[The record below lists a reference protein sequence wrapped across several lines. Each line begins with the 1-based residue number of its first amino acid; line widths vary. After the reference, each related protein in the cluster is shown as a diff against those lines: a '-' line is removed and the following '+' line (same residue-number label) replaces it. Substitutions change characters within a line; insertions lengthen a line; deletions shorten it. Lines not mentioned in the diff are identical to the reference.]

1 MCGIV
6 GLIDKNNKNTKKK
19 IIKNM
24 ADKIIHRGP
33 DAEGYFVDDYIALG
47 HRRLSIIDLKGG
59 DQPLYNETKDI
70 ALIFNGEIYNYKT
83 IREDLI
89 NKGHKFKTNTDSEV
103 IVHGYEE
110 YGCELFKKLRGMFAI
125 LIYDSKNKIVV
136 GARDH
141 FGIKPFYY
149 YKNDDIYLFGSEI
162 KSFLEHPE
170 FKKEVNKKALKMYL
184 VFQYSIYEETFFKNV
199 YKLKP
204 GHYFV
209 IKDNKMKITKY
220 FEVSFDKGNNS
231 YNEYRK
237 ELKDALE
244 ESIHAYQISSDV
256 EVGSYLSGGVDSSY
270 VAAVAKPDKTFSVGF
285 KTEGFD
291 ETEKAQELSKELGIK
306 NKRKYVTPEDFF
318 DTLPTIQYF
327 TDEPHA
333 NLSTVPLFFLSDLAS
348 KDVKVVLSGEGADEF
363 FGGYPEYNDPLS
375 VRMYAKIPSILK
387 KPFAA
392 LIKPL
397 PHFPGKNTL
406 VKYSKPFYER
416 YIGHAFVMD
425 ENEANQILCKDLK
438 DNVTLKDILYPY
450 YKKVKDKDELTKK
463 MYFDFNFWLPQDIL
477 LKADKMSMAHSLE
490 LRVPLLDQDLFKT
503 SSKVPSKYQVKDKQT
518 KYMFRDIALEKLPE
532 DWAKRRKLGFPV
544 PFSKWIREDKFYK
557 KVREMFNEE
566 FVSEF
571 FDKDFINK
579 LLTDHYNNKV
589 NNGRKI
595 YNIYIFLIWYKVYF
609 C

>member
-6 GLIDKNNKNTKKK
+6 GLIDKNSKNTKKK

-244 ESIHAYQISSDV
+244 ESIHAY
-256 EVGSYLSGGVDSSY
+256 
-270 VAAVAKPDKTFSVGF
+270 
-285 KTEGFD
+285 
-291 ETEKAQELSKELGIK
+291 
-306 NKRKYVTPEDFF
+306 
-318 DTLPTIQYF
+318 
-327 TDEPHA
+327 
-333 NLSTVPLFFLSDLAS
+333 
-348 KDVKVVLSGEGADEF
+348 
-363 FGGYPEYNDPLS
+363 
-375 VRMYAKIPSILK
+375 
-387 KPFAA
+387 
-392 LIKPL
+392 
-397 PHFPGKNTL
+397 
-406 VKYSKPFYER
+406 
-416 YIGHAFVMD
+416 
-425 ENEANQILCKDLK
+425 
-438 DNVTLKDILYPY
+438 
-450 YKKVKDKDELTKK
+450 
-463 MYFDFNFWLPQDIL
+463 
-477 LKADKMSMAHSLE
+477 
-490 LRVPLLDQDLFKT
+490 
-503 SSKVPSKYQVKDKQT
+503 
-518 KYMFRDIALEKLPE
+518 
-532 DWAKRRKLGFPV
+532 
-544 PFSKWIREDKFYK
+544 
-557 KVREMFNEE
+557 
-566 FVSEF
+566 
-571 FDKDFINK
+571 
-579 LLTDHYNNKV
+579 
-589 NNGRKI
+589 
-595 YNIYIFLIWYKVYF
+595 
-609 C
+609 